1 MAWKIAEGIAWGI
14 AIYIASKTSPPI
26 FEADFSYVWPIYAI
40 ALISYL
46 IGSIPFGFLLTRF
59 AGIGDLRNIGSGN
72 IGTTNVL
79 RTGHKGLALATL
91 LLDFAKGM
99 GTVLVAGIY
108 GPDCAWIAG
117 LSVVIGHMLPIWLKF
132 RGGKGVATTL
142 GVIFTLSW
150 SIGVVVSSVWLIVF
164 LSTRYASL
172 SSIVAIPSSP
182 VLLFFMLLLQRN
194 SDLPGWLPGEPS
206 HVSLFGVLAVLVLA
220 RHQGNIRRLL
230 SGTESRVF
238 LRRP

>member
-1 MAWKIAEGIAWGI
+1 VV
-14 AIYIASKTSPPI
+14 PNI
-26 FEADFSYVWPIYAI
+26 FGTDFSYAWPIYAI

-46 IGSIPFGFLLTRF
+46 IGSIPFGFLLTRL
-59 AGIGDLRNIGSGN
+59 AGLGDIRSIGSGN

-91 LLDFAKGM
+91 LLDFLKGS
-99 GTVLVAGIY
+99 GTTLAAGIY

-117 LSVVIGHMLPIWLKF
+117 LFVVIGHMFPIWLKF
-132 RGGKGVATTL
+132 RGGKGVATAL

-150 SIGVVVSSVWLIVF
+150 FVGVIVGALWLIM
-164 LSTRYASL
+164 LLLLRYASL

-182 VLLFFMLLLQRN
+182 ALLFLLLLLQRN
-194 SDLPGWLPGEPS
+194 GDLPYWLPGEPS

-220 RHQGNIRRLL
+220 RHYGNVRRLL
-230 SGTESRVF
+230 KGTETQVF
-238 LRRP
+238 SLGP